1 MKIGIVTP
9 TFHPY
14 PGGVTEHVFHTF
26 REMSRLGH
34 DVKIVTTSFGGGDSP
49 IEDRVIRIGRAVPI
63 PANGSICPVAVDPR
77 MTASVRRVLDRE
89 RFDVIHVHEPLM
101 PMLCL
106 AVLAAARAPVVGT
119 FHASNESSLGYRIW
133 RPVLM
138 RYYERLAARIAVSDA
153 ARASVQPFFGGEF
166 RIIPNGVDVARFALA
181 EPLPDLKDG
190 SYNILFVGRLEPRK
204 GAKYLFRAMPDIL
217 KEIPEA
223 RLTVIGGGLLAG
235 YYRGF
240 VPAEARERVR
250 FLGRVPGEVLAR
262 HYATADVYCSP
273 ATGGESFGIV
283 LLEAMAA
290 GAAVVASDIA
300 GYRCVIRDGETG
312 ILTKPRS
319 PESLARAIVGLRRDE
334 ALRSRIVAAAAEAV
348 RRYSWD
354 RVTGEILEVLMS
366 AALRRLGNGV
376 RMAGLSAGSRKAEVE
391 CVVH

>member
-1 MKIGIVTP
+1 MMKIGIVTP

-290 GAAVVASDIA
+290 GAAVVASDIQVRHP
-300 GYRCVIRDGETG
+300 G
-312 ILTKPRS
+312 
-319 PESLARAIVGLRRDE
+319 RRDRHPYE
-334 ALRSRIVAAAAEAV
+334 ATLAGVARPGDRRLAARRGAEVAHRRRCGRGGSPLLVGQGDGRDPRGSDERRFAAAGKW
-348 RRYSWD
+348 SSD
-354 RVTGEILEVLMS
+354 GGP
-366 AALRRLGNGV
+366 LRRLQK
-376 RMAGLSAGSRKAEVE
+376 S
-391 CVVH
+391 